1 METDLPSNPVTNER
15 VHFRTA
21 TPQSVYSKR
30 QEERKNN
37 RKIVTI
43 RFRNSCNWCQLWEA
57 VIFGNGLRT
66 VCDWLQ
72 QLWIPPPRFFLFVR
86 RISITCKLWQIPIYL
101 IAIITGEYFETDSD
115 ALSGVNDP
123 RTKKPV
129 GCERFFEQLKLK
141 SRLWKLESK
150 RRSSSYLDKR
160 IITKVNKIWIWL
172 MISTTSYKHYNQQV
186 WENSIWTMV
195 IQNMKRSTAL
205 VEIPSYANG

>member
-30 QEERKNN
+30 QEERKNS

-66 VCDWLQ
+66 LCDWLQ

-150 RRSSSYLDKR
+150 RRSLAVPWIRELSQKLIKYESDWWFLQHPTNTTISKYG
-160 IITKVNKIWIWL
+160 KI
-172 MISTTSYKHYNQQV
+172 QF
-186 WENSIWTMV
+186 E
-195 IQNMKRSTAL
+195 R
-205 VEIPSYANG
+205 